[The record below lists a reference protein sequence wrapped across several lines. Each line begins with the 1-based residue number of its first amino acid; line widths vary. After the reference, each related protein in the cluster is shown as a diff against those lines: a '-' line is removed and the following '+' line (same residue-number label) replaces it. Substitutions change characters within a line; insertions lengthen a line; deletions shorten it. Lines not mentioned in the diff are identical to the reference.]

1 MTRTVGLPALA
12 ILILVHGTASLMA
25 ADVST
30 IQHFKPLHSI
40 SIDLG
45 TRRGVGYFLSE
56 NGKCRLVVTVAD
68 EPNWKDVQ
76 TFTAT
81 RFEASIPAGQV
92 THYDAPEGK
101 VLEFAC
107 EADAQSVRMITTKQ
121 YANEAN
127 R

>member
-12 ILILVHGTASLMA
+12 IFILAHGNVSLMA
-25 ADVST
+25 DAASVV
-30 IQHFKPLHSI
+30 QRLKPLQGI
-40 SIDLG
+40 NFDLG
-45 TRRGVGYFLSE
+45 THRGVGYFLSE
-56 NGKCRLVVTVAD
+56 DGKCKLVVTVAD

-81 RFEASIPAGQV
+81 RFEAAITAGQV

-107 EADAQSVRMITTKQ
+107 EADAQSMRMTTTKQ
-121 YANEAN
+121 YANQAD

>member
-12 ILILVHGTASLMA
+12 ILILVHCNASLMA
-25 ADVST
+25 ADALAV
-30 IQHFKPLHSI
+30 QRLKPLQGI
-40 SIDLG
+40 NFDLG
-45 TRRGVGYFLSE
+45 THRGVGYFLSE

-107 EADAQSVRMITTKQ
+107 EADAQSGRMTTTKQ
-121 YANEAN
+121 YANQAN